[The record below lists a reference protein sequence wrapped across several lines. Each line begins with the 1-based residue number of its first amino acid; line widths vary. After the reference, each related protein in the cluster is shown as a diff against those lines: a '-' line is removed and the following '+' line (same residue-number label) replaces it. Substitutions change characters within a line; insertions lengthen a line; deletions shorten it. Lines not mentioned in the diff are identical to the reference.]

1 MCLISRQPNLT
12 YCTNF
17 CFLIRY
23 GKKAAGGRS
32 EDGPSGHSYQSY
44 LVLHAED
51 DDEATDDTTLLRPPQ
66 QGSGEG
72 DLLA

>member
-1 MCLISRQPNLT
+1 MIISRQANLT
-12 YCTNF
+12 YGANF

-23 GKKAAGGRS
+23 SKKVGERS
-32 EDGPSGHSYQSY
+32 NEDVPRGYSHQRY

-51 DDEATDDTTLLRPPQ
+51 DDEAMDDTALLRPPQ

>member
-1 MCLISRQPNLT
+1 MCLISCQPNLT

-23 GKKAAGGRS
+23 GKKAGGDRS
-32 EDGPSGHSYQSY
+32 EGGPSGYSHQSY

-51 DDEATDDTTLLRPPQ
+51 DDEAMDDTALLRPPQ